1 MLAEVHQPAPADTE
15 TSAVAQLWPARIL
28 QQRKA
33 VDIQL
38 RCTSWRYGTIA
49 QIQRDVQ
56 RRRDQLIVKAQRD
69 ELPAIFDQFSNIE
82 RIEITSLIFQSAV
95 DLLHPQLKLAA
106 VSEERGVEAA
116 AAAIT
121 HIAPDD
127 RDRIRKRR
135 DARIERIRI
144 AAEIIIQPHLAQ
156 LQAADRILRKDDQL
170 RAFLFRFLDAAHHLP
185 HILFT
190 SSLFDPHGHCR
201 DLHHITLS
209 LL

>member
-1 MLAEVHQPAPADTE
+1 M
-15 TSAVAQLWPARIL
+15 
-28 QQRKA
+28 
-33 VDIQL
+33 
-38 RCTSWRYGTIA
+38 
-49 QIQRDVQ
+49 
-56 RRRDQLIVKAQRD
+56 KAQRD
-69 ELPAIFDQFSNIE
+69 ELPAIFDQFSDIE

-121 HIAPDD
+121 HIAPND

-185 HILFT
+185 HILFA